1 MSLEEFGRVLLV
13 IAAVLAVTGVL
24 LFLIGKGFGLT
35 KLPGDILIK
44 RDGWRI
50 FFPIAT
56 SILISIILTVVV
68 NVIFWLLRR

>member
-1 MSLEEFGRVLLV
+1 MSLEQFGRVLLV